1 MGYTEMI
8 LKRGYAEMRLKK
20 GRKILIWYLTALLFV
35 FNFNTKAVHAASEV
49 GHYGEMAEEKTTE
62 APAAA
67 PEVTDEHENEP
78 PSDTDQEVTELY
90 LDSSGD
96 SSSIMEE
103 WETDSWTEPSAGTES
118 SEHTGEIPEHTEA
131 ATEAEE
137 TESPESFTEAEQTT
151 EDVTEM
157 ETETPTET
165 GDLPETET
173 LPESAETEESAS
185 ETELLTEELSEHEET
200 ALSTEV
206 LTTESELQDS
216 AEETVPT
223 GDTEFP
229 ETEPEESE
237 TEKLSLED
245 HSALFELLQSWWE
258 SMQLAFVTKILQLI
272 LAFVLFFVGRRVINT
287 FIRLMDKMAERKGWD
302 PTVCSFARNA
312 ARAVLYLALIMAILT
327 CVGVEVASL
336 AAIISSIGVALGL
349 ALQGSLS
356 NLAGGLLLAIMK
368 PIHLGD
374 FINASG
380 YAGTVSEIGLVYTT
394 LVGAD
399 DRTVVIPNSTLMS
412 SVIENYSKQTTRRV
426 EVQCPISYE
435 ADLKLAMNIFDDV
448 LRRIPERLPDK
459 PVNVFISSFGDSGI
473 VLEGQIYVEWTQYL
487 SALWKVREKIKLS
500 FDEAGIEIPLPQIVV
515 SQKQENMK

>member
-1 MGYTEMI
+1 
-8 LKRGYAEMRLKK
+8 MRLKRNTK
-20 GRKILIWYLTALLFV
+20 FFIWYLAVLLFV
-35 FNFNTKAVHAASEV
+35 LDFNGKTVHAASEV
-49 GHYGEMAEEKTTE
+49 GHYESHYEGITEERITE
-62 APAAA
+62 APVL
-67 PEVTDEHENEP
+67 PETAGEHEQEP
-78 PSDTDQEVTELY
+78 PSDINQETTELD
-90 LDSSGD
+90 LDFSGGP
-96 SSSIMEE
+96 SSIMDE
-103 WETDSWTEPSAGTES
+103 WETDGFSSWTEAPVETEM
-118 SEHTGEIPEHTEA
+118 SEHPL
-131 ATEAEE
+131 
-137 TESPESFTEAEQTT
+137 
-151 EDVTEM
+151 
-157 ETETPTET
+157 ETP
-165 GDLPETET
+165 GHSET
-173 LPESAETEESAS
+173 L
-185 ETELLTEELSEHEET
+185 
-200 ALSTEV
+200 
-206 LTTESELQDS
+206 
-216 AEETVPT
+216 
-223 GDTEFP
+223 
-229 ETEPEESE
+229 TEPEESE
-237 TEKLSLED
+237 SGESFTETERTTEAAEATEPTEPSTEITTESVTDAEESPETELLSETEENSGETELFTEELSEYEETVPDTESLATETGALDNAEETAPMEETEPQETEAPESETEEVPID
-245 HSALFELLQSWWE
+245 HSMLFELLQSWWE

-272 LAFVLFFVGRRVINT
+272 LAFVLFFVGRRIINT
-287 FIRLMDKMAERKGWD
+287 FIRIMDKMAERKGWD

-487 SALWKVREKIKLS
+487 AALWKVREKIKLS

-515 SQKQENMK
+515 SQKQENLK